1 MPGTILQQ
9 WLTSVRRW
17 PALQGPA
24 PAAAASLHETS
35 IPTPRIE
42 PGPALLCALAL
53 VCAMPA
59 ADARAQV
66 AGTVAIVSDY
76 RFRGVSLSRQNPA
89 IQASIGFDAP
99 NGWYAG
105 VFGSSV
111 ELAGTGTRGVQA
123 VPYIGVAAPV
133 AGDLHWEAGADY
145 SIFSSAHAYDYGEL
159 YAGITIRKLNVRVH
173 YSPEYFGR
181 AHASLYGEMNATQP
195 LQDGVA
201 LLAHV
206 GVLAPLSSAPDPY
219 TETVHNPVDVRAGV
233 GIDVA
238 ALNIQLAWI
247 WTDGV
252 GNSYPAYPA
261 QQRSAF
267 VASLS
272 WSY

>member
-1 MPGTILQQ
+1 
-9 WLTSVRRW
+9 
-17 PALQGPA
+17 
-24 PAAAASLHETS
+24 LHETP
-35 IPTPRIE
+35 IPTPRSK
-42 PGPALLCALAL
+42 PGSALLCALAL

-66 AGTVAIVSDY
+66 AGSLAIVSDY
-76 RFRGVSLSRQNPA
+76 RFRGVSLSRENPA
-89 IQASIGFDAP
+89 IQASVGFDAA

-105 VFGSSV
+105 VFGSSI
-111 ELAGTGTRGVQA
+111 ELADRGTRGVQA
-123 VPYIGVAAPV
+123 VPYVGVAAPV

-145 SIFSSAHAYDYGEL
+145 STFSSGRAYDYGEV
-159 YAGITIRKLNVRVH
+159 YAGITFRKLNVRVH
-173 YSPEYFGR
+173 YSPEYFGL
-181 AHASLYGEMNATQP
+181 AHASLYGEMNASQP
-195 LQDGVA
+195 LRDGVA

-219 TETVHNPVDVRAGV
+219 TVTIRNPVDVRAGM

-252 GNSYPAYPA
+252 GSAYPAYQT
-261 QQRSAF
+261 QQRNAF